1 MIYFTAD
8 THFGHDA
15 IVKVCQRP
23 FDNVENMNETLIQ
36 NWNEKV
42 KGNDTVY
49 IIGDMF
55 FRCQNADTILAKLK
69 GKKKLIIGNH
79 DGSWLNENT
88 EKYFHSIDKFLEFS
102 DGFRMITL
110 CHYPLMTWKH
120 KEKSYMIHGHIHNDT
135 SCDYWQI
142 IKSTQNLLN
151 AGVDINFFEPVT
163 FDELLKNNNLF
174 KNKDVLNNTHHL

>member
-8 THFGHDA
+8 THFGHEA
-15 IVKVCQRP
+15 IIKMCQRP
-23 FDNVENMNETLIQ
+23 FDNAEDRNEALIQ
-36 NWNEKV
+36 KWNEKV

-49 IIGDMF
+49 IVGDMF
-55 FRCQNADTILAKLK
+55 YRCTDAEAILARLK

-88 EKYFHSIDKFLEFS
+88 EKYFQSIDKFLEFS
-102 DGFRMITL
+102 DGFRSITL

-120 KEKSYMIHGHIHNDT
+120 KEKTYMIHGHIHNDT
-135 SCDYWQI
+135 SSDYWQI

-151 AGVDINFFEPVT
+151 AGADMNFFALVT
-163 FDELLKNNNLF
+163 FDELLENNGLF
-174 KNKDVLNNTHHL
+174 KNKN